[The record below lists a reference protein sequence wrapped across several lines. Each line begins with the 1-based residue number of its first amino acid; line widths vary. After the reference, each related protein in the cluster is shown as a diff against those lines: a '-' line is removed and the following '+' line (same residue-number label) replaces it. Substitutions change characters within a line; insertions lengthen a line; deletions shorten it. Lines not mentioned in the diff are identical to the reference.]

1 MYVLRTAAQV
11 MARAHDAARVTQA
24 QEPQRAER
32 GQSLMKLFMMTLAAA
47 ACTTAPTTATHP
59 TVIAASAAPL
69 VEAWAAAAGGRDR
82 LARIEAVHIAGTLDC
97 GGLTGPF
104 TTWETAR
111 GERHHEYTLGAAG
124 TMIDVFDGTHAW
136 QVDRNRKVR
145 AVDSPELEDQ
155 VALGYL
161 GANAA
166 LVLGR
171 RPGQVTRDGDT
182 LRIEPEGGRPL
193 VVAFD
198 PATHLPATISR
209 RDAETVRVARLSDWR
224 DVGGLRVPFTI
235 REDDGEPRDAK
246 TFHVDAV
253 ELDRAAP
260 SALFARPAD
269 PPPDYAFASGGIAT
283 MPIDVST
290 LLVFVQTSVNGSP
303 PMDFIV
309 DTGAEVTVLNRSRL
323 SRLGLEAVGEL
334 AIGGGGG
341 NAAMS
346 YVRGVSFALPGVQLR
361 DQIVTAVPLD
371 ALEGPLGHRIDGILG
386 YDFLS
391 RFVVEIDYPKS
402 KLTLYDRA
410 AGHHPSG
417 QPIPILL
424 HGAIPSVRAMVDV
437 GGRPVVAKL
446 IVDTGCNCELQ
457 FSAPFT
463 RLHRLIEASPKLLPQ
478 KFRGAGAETN
488 QVVGRVAGLA
498 LGGLHLRSLIAA
510 FSRDTAGVM
519 ADPDRAGL
527 LGGDLLR
534 RFVAT
539 FDYDRRTMWLAGGPG
554 FDLPS
559 KMISAGIQWT
569 AGPDGL
575 TVAQVIDGAPGAEA
589 GLATGDVLV
598 SIDATPAAQ
607 HTKTTLDRLFRQD
620 GTPHAVIVRRGVTL
634 HTMTVTPRS
643 LL

>member
-1 MYVLRTAAQV
+1 
-11 MARAHDAARVTQA
+11 
-24 QEPQRAER
+24 
-32 GQSLMKLFMMTLAAA
+32 MKLLTMTLAAA
-47 ACTTAPTTATHP
+47 ACATAPTAATHT
-59 TVIAASAAPL
+59 TVIAASATPL

-82 LARIEAVHIAGTLDC
+82 LAQIEAVHITGTLDS

-104 TTWETAR
+104 STWETAR
-111 GERHHEYTLGAAG
+111 GERRHEYSLGATG
-124 TMIDVFDGTHAW
+124 TTIDVFDGAHAW

-145 AVDSPELEDQ
+145 AVDSTELEDQ

-171 RPGQVTRDGDT
+171 RPGRVTREPGKGDAI
-182 LRIEPEGGRPL
+182 RIEPEGGRPV

-198 PATHLPATISR
+198 PATHLPTTISR
-209 RDAETVRVARLSDWR
+209 RDADKLRVVRLSDWR
-224 DVGGLRVPFTI
+224 NVGGLRVPFTI
-235 REDDGEPRDAK
+235 HDDDGEPRDAR
-246 TFHVDAV
+246 TLHVETV
-253 ELDRAAP
+253 EVDRAAP
-260 SALFARPAD
+260 TALFARPAD
-269 PPPDYAFASGGIAT
+269 AAPDYAFASGGTAT

-290 LLVFVQTSVNGSP
+290 VLVFVQTSVNGSP

-323 SRLGLEAVGEL
+323 AQLGLEAVGDL

-346 YVRGVSFALPGVQLR
+346 FVRGVSFALPGVQLR

-371 ALEGPLGHRIDGILG
+371 ALEEPLGHRIDGILG

-391 RFVVEIDYPKS
+391 RFVVEIDYPKAT
-402 KLTLYDRA
+402 LTLYDRA
-410 AGHHPSG
+410 AGHRPSG
-417 QPIPILL
+417 QPIPIIMQ
-424 HGAIPSVRAMVDV
+424 GAVPTVRAMVDV
-437 GGRPVVAKL
+437 AGRPAAAKL

-463 RLHRLIEASPKLLPQ
+463 HLHRLIEASPKLLPQ
-478 KFRGAGAETN
+478 KSRGAGAESDE
-488 QVVGRVAGLA
+488 VIGRVAGIA
-498 LGGLHLRSLIAA
+498 LGGLHLRSLIAS
-510 FSRDTAGVM
+510 FSRDTVGVM

-527 LGGDLLR
+527 LGGELLR

-539 FDYDRRTMWLAGGPG
+539 FDYDRKTMWLAGSPG
-554 FDLPS
+554 FDRPS

-569 AGPDGL
+569 SGPDGL
-575 TVAQVIDGAPGAEA
+575 TVARVIDGAPGAEA
-589 GLATGDVLV
+589 GLAAGDVLISV
-598 SIDATPAAQ
+598 DATPAAQ
-607 HTKTTLDRLFRQD
+607 HTRTTLEQLFHH
-620 GTPHAVIVRRGVTL
+620 GTPHAVVVRRGTTL
-634 HTMTVTPRS
+634 HTMTVTPRD